1 MTALSDFTL
10 PLLIS
15 SSDPLHITSSLII
28 LIGRFVGGHLKD
40 DHTQENHI
48 KGLGNSRIQRG
59 KKENISHFRECHSL
73 HFQKL
78 IER

>member
-15 SSDPLHITSSLII
+15 SSDPLQIPSSPII
-28 LIGRFVGGHLKD
+28 LMRRFVGGHLKD
-40 DHTQENHI
+40 DHTQENNI

-59 KKENISHFRECHSL
+59 EKENISDFRECHSL
-73 HFQKL
+73 YFQKL
-78 IER
+78 IEG

>member
-15 SSDPLHITSSLII
+15 SSDPLQIPSSLII

-40 DHTQENHI
+40 DHI
-48 KGLGNSRIQRG
+48 
-59 KKENISHFRECHSL
+59 
-73 HFQKL
+73 
-78 IER
+78 

>member
-15 SSDPLHITSSLII
+15 SSDPLQIPSSLII

-40 DHTQENHI
+40 DHTQENNI
-48 KGLGNSRIQRG
+48 KGLAIQESKGG
-59 KKENISHFRECHSL
+59 KKRAYLTFVKPFTLFSKAH
-73 HFQKL
+73 
-78 IER
+78 